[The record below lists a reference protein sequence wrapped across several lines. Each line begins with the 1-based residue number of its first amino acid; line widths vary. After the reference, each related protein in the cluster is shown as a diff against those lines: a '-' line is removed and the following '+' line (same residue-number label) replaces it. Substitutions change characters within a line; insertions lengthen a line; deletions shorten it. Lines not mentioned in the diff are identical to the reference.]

1 MRTQCKTMTR
11 RALALLAALT
21 LLLSTALTAYAVN
34 GASLD
39 FSRTGSVTLTLK
51 DGDGNP
57 VSGGEITL
65 YQVATLYLDGADM
78 AYTPTEAF
86 ADYIGELDVTDT
98 SLAETLADYV
108 AGESISGTAL
118 EIGTSG
124 TVSFGGL
131 ELGLYLVTQTAESD
145 NYETINPFL
154 VTVPIDSDDE
164 WVYDVDASPKVGT
177 VTPTE
182 PQDPG
187 DPDDPGKPDEP
198 NKSKPD
204 TPTPTTSKTTSTLP
218 QTGQLNWPVPLLGGC
233 GVLLFALGWLLKNT
247 ERKENP
253 R

>member
-1 MRTQCKTMTR
+1 MQFKTMTR

-39 FSRTGSVTLTLK
+39 FSKTGSVTLTLK

-78 AYTPTEAF
+78 AYAPTEAF
-86 ADYIGELDVTDT
+86 RSCTAALDVTDT

-108 AGESISGTAL
+108 TGEGISGTTL
-118 EIGTSG
+118 EIGSSG
-124 TVSFGGL
+124 AVSFGGL
-131 ELGLYLVTQTAESD
+131 ELGLYLVMQTAESD
-145 NYETINPFL
+145 HYETINPFM
-154 VTVPIDSDDE
+154 VTVPIDENDE
-164 WVYDVDASPKVGT
+164 WVYDVDANPKVGT

-182 PQDPG
+182 PE
-187 DPDDPGKPDEP
+187 DPDDPGEPGEPDKPE
-198 NKSKPD
+198 PD
-204 TPTPTTSKTTSTLP
+204 TPTTTTTTTKTTTLP
-218 QTGQLNWPVPLLGGC
+218 QTGQMNWPVPLLGGC

-247 ERKENP
+247 GRKENP